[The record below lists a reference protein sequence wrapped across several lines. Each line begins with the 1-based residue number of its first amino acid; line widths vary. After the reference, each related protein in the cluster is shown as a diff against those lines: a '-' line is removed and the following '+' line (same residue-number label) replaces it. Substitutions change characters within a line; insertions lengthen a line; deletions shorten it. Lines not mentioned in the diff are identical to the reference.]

1 MAELLAA
8 LLILGIVI
16 TTTIAMF
23 AERQARLRD
32 ASETILAW
40 QALSNEAEIWRRI
53 DFASLDTATKS
64 FRSDVAI
71 TQRLPDVSYDVAVTT
86 PRTDVRQVTFTI
98 TWNRAQRAGAKRRS
112 AELSILRADTGGSGL
127 W

>member
-1 MAELLAA
+1 MQRQRRCQRQRGVSMAELLAA

-53 DFASLDTATKS
+53 DFASLDTTS
-64 FRSDVAI
+64 PS
-71 TQRLPDVSYDVAVTT
+71 
-86 PRTDVRQVTFTI
+86 PRRPLT
-98 TWNRAQRAGAKRRS
+98 S
-112 AELSILRADTGGSGL
+112 AR
-127 W
+127 

>member
-53 DFASLDTATKS
+53 DFASLDSASKT

-71 TQRLPDVSYDVAVTT
+71 TKRLPDVAYEVAVTT
-86 PRTDVRQVTFTI
+86 PRTDIRQVTFTI
-98 TWNRAQRAGAKRRS
+98 IWNRAQRAGSKRRS